1 METTAIQP
9 DTLVEYDAEQK
20 RKWENLLPT
29 VKVEGEKDQDSVV
42 PALKSL
48 IVANVV

>member
-1 METTAIQP
+1 MLQA
-9 DTLVEYDAEQK
+9 YS
-20 RKWENLLPT
+20 W
-29 VKVEGEKDQDSVV
+29 KVEGEKDQDSVV